1 MTGPQPN
8 LGPGFGDHHLHA
20 RLHTVEQGQAEI
32 RQVLRSVDDSLKAL
46 VRLEAHHSE
55 TRDGMNR
62 AFRSIKVLDLRADDA
77 DKVATDHARRLK
89 DVEEDVATNTATL
102 SLIREELPKLRQSA
116 GWVNKAVLGAAV
128 LVGGVFGT
136 VAVDRIRAWLA
147 PTVPQVQSPETDR
160 TTSR

>member
-1 MTGPQPN
+1 VTGQPQ
-8 LGPGFGDHHLHA
+8 LGPAFQDHHLNA
-20 RLHTVEQGQAEI
+20 RLTNVEDGLAETRSI
-32 RQVLRSVDDSLKAL
+32 LRSVDESLKSL
-46 VRLEAHHSE
+46 VRLEAHHAE
-55 TRDGMNR
+55 TREGMNR
-62 AFRSIKVLDLRADDA
+62 AFKSIKVLDLHAKET
-77 DKVATDHARRLK
+77 DKAVADHARRLK

>member
-1 MTGPQPN
+1 MTGQPQ
-8 LGPGFGDHHLHA
+8 LGPAFQDHHLNA
-20 RLHTVEQGQAEI
+20 RLTNVEDGLAETRSI
-32 RQVLRSVDDSLKAL
+32 LRSVDESLKSL
-46 VRLEAHHSE
+46 VRLEAHHAE
-55 TRDGMNR
+55 TREGMNR
-62 AFRSIKVLDLRADDA
+62 AFKSIKVLDLHAKET
-77 DKVATDHARRLK
+77 DKAVADHARRLK